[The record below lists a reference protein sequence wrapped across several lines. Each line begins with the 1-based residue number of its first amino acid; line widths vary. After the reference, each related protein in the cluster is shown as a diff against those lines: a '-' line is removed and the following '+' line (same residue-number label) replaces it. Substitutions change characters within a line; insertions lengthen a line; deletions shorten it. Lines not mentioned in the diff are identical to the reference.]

1 MTTESTTTRP
11 RLGIRPLRLADSAA
25 IAELYRQ
32 NRDFL
37 RIWEPDEPDEFF
49 TGEGQQEAVAS
60 TLRECAGGR
69 MLAWVITADGEIAGR
84 IYLNNLAMGPLR
96 SCSVGYWVAR
106 RHGGR
111 GLATFAVD
119 SALDVAFHDLALHRV
134 DAFVRVDNE
143 RSLRVLEKNGF
154 RTVGVSRRHL
164 HVGGRWRDEIYLQKL
179 APWDDGVQLEPDYAA
194 PTPGES

>member
-1 MTTESTTTRP
+1 M
-11 RLGIRPLRLADSAA
+11 
-25 IAELYRQ
+25 
-32 NRDFL
+32 
-37 RIWEPDEPDEFF
+37 
-49 TGEGQQEAVAS
+49 
-60 TLRECAGGR
+60 
-69 MLAWVITADGEIAGR
+69 
-84 IYLNNLAMGPLR
+84 
-96 SCSVGYWVAR
+96 
-106 RHGGR
+106 
-111 GLATFAVD
+111 D